1 LYRAQGIGLAA
12 MGRSCAGGV
21 HRDSYFDEPE
31 VYFLLTE
38 EGRLRVGDTADSR
51 YRMSASA
58 PKIDCRQT
66 EHKEGNMD
74 LGLKGLR
81 AVVTGG
87 SKGIGRAASDIF
99 AQEGA
104 SVAICARNAD
114 EVKAA
119 VKALTEKGVQAY
131 GAGVDVADKAALQ
144 KFIADSAQAL
154 GGIDILVANVSAL
167 AAQDVEESWSQS
179 FDVDMMHTVNAVT
192 AALPYL
198 EKSKHPSIVIVS
210 SVSGR
215 EVDFTGPAYGAM
227 KAALI
232 HYAQRL
238 AYQHAS
244 KMIRVNS
251 VSPGN
256 TYFDGGIWQ
265 NIETNLPDLF
275 KSALSLNPTGRMAK
289 PEEIGRGIVFLASP
303 ASSYTTGTNLV
314 IDGALTKG
322 VQL

>member
-1 LYRAQGIGLAA
+1 
-12 MGRSCAGGV
+12 
-21 HRDSYFDEPE
+21 
-31 VYFLLTE
+31 
-38 EGRLRVGDTADSR
+38 
-51 YRMSASA
+51 
-58 PKIDCRQT
+58 
-66 EHKEGNMD
+66 MD

-87 SKGIGRAASDIF
+87 TKGIGRAAADIF
-99 AQEGA
+99 AEEGA

-119 VKALTEKGVQAY
+119 VKALKATGVNAF
-131 GAGVDVADKAALQ
+131 GAAIDVANKAALT
-144 KFIADSAQAL
+144 KFIADSAAAL
-154 GGIDILVANVSAL
+154 GGLDILVANVSAL
-167 AAQDVEESWSQS
+167 AAQDVEESWSKA
-179 FDVDMMHTVNAVT
+179 FDVDLMHTVTAVT
-192 AALPYL
+192 AAVPFL

-238 AYQHAS
+238 AYEHAA
-244 KMIRVNS
+244 KMIRVNA

-265 NIETNLPDLF
+265 NIETNMPDLF
-275 KSALSLNPTGRMAK
+275 KSALALNPTGRMAK

-303 ASSYTTGTNLV
+303 ASSFTTGTNLV

-322 VQL
+322 VQF

>member
-1 LYRAQGIGLAA
+1 
-12 MGRSCAGGV
+12 
-21 HRDSYFDEPE
+21 
-31 VYFLLTE
+31 
-38 EGRLRVGDTADSR
+38 
-51 YRMSASA
+51 
-58 PKIDCRQT
+58 
-66 EHKEGNMD
+66 MD

-87 SKGIGRAASDIF
+87 TKGIGRAAADIF

-104 SVAICARNAD
+104 SVAICARNAA
-114 EVKAA
+114 EVKTA
-119 VKALTEKGVQAY
+119 VKDLTSKGVQAY
-131 GAGVDVADKAALQ
+131 GADVDVADKTALQ

-167 AAQDVEESWSQS
+167 AVQDDAESWSKT
-179 FDVDMMHTVNAVT
+179 FDVDMMHTVHAVN
-192 AALPYL
+192 AALPFL
-198 EKSKHPSIVIVS
+198 EKSKHPSIVIIS

-238 AYQHAS
+238 AYQHAA
-244 KMIRVNS
+244 KMIRVNV

-256 TYFDGGIWQ
+256 TYFEGGVWQ
-265 NIETNLPDLF
+265 NVENNLPDLF
-275 KSALSLNPTGRMAK
+275 KQALALNPTGRMAK

-303 ASSYTTGTNLV
+303 ASSFTTGTHLV
-314 IDGALTKG
+314 IDGALTRG

>member
-1 LYRAQGIGLAA
+1 
-12 MGRSCAGGV
+12 
-21 HRDSYFDEPE
+21 
-31 VYFLLTE
+31 
-38 EGRLRVGDTADSR
+38 
-51 YRMSASA
+51 
-58 PKIDCRQT
+58 
-66 EHKEGNMD
+66 MD

-87 SKGIGRAASDIF
+87 TKGIGRAAANIF

-104 SVAICARNAD
+104 NVAICARNAD
-114 EVKAA
+114 EVKTA
-119 VKALTEKGVQAY
+119 VKHLIAKGVHAY
-131 GAGVDVADKAALQ
+131 GAGVNVADKATLQ

-167 AAQDVEESWSQS
+167 AAQDVEESWSQT
-179 FDVDMMHTVNAVT
+179 FEVDMMHTVNAVN

-198 EKSKHPSIVIVS
+198 EKSKHPAIVIVS

-238 AYQHAS
+238 ANQHAA
-244 KMIRVNS
+244 KMIRVNA

-256 TYFDGGIWQ
+256 TYFDGGIWH
-265 NIETNLPDLF
+265 NIETNLPDLY
-275 KSALSLNPTGRMAK
+275 KQALSLNPTGRMAK

-303 ASSYTTGTNLV
+303 ASSYTSGTNLV
-314 IDGALTKG
+314 IDGALTRG